1 MGVQI
6 EHQHAPAKSLGA
18 HRGDRDGHVV
28 HRAEP
33 ARHIRGRVVESAEKI
48 ERAPADLSRA
58 RAGEHLARG
67 GDGGAADQAH
77 RAHHL
82 VDRNVGG
89 VDAEYAR
96 KRVRPPQGIEQLG
109 RMDAGQLLILG
120 TAASTEIPP
129 AERAALEQVPERE
142 GRPAGLEPGSRLERA
157 ERPAVLGRIPDGE
170 IAPVEPAAHT
180 VFHARQHRGGY
191 YAAPMERAILH
202 VDMDAFY
209 ASVEQ
214 RDDPRLRGKAV
225 AVGGASRR
233 GVVCA
238 ASYEAR
244 PFGVRS
250 AMPMARALRLC
261 PQLIVVPPDFAKYSA
276 VSDQVFEI
284 FHSFTPEVEGLS
296 LDEAFL
302 DVTRSQVLLGTPR
315 AQAEG
320 IKARIRQRTQLTA
333 SVGIAEVK
341 FAAKIA
347 SELSKP
353 DGLLEVP
360 RGQVREFLAPLP
372 ASRLWGVG
380 PRTDEQLQRL
390 GLRKVGDVARAD
402 PAYLEAQ
409 LGSMGPWLHDLAN
422 GIDPR
427 AVEPDVEAKSI
438 GAEETFDDD
447 LEGEELLPFIHEQAL
462 RVGARLRRAG
472 MQARSV
478 HLKIKYA
485 DFRVVTRQE
494 TLPLPTD
501 DSAEIFRVAV
511 RLLGKLEAYPVR
523 LTGVH
528 AGDLHTGAP
537 QLGLFDAERKKR
549 ERLNRSLDAIAEKFG
564 TDAVLP
570 ADLVQARKK

>member
-1 MGVQI
+1 MLASI
-6 EHQHAPAKSLGA
+6 
-18 HRGDRDGHVV
+18 R
-28 HRAEP
+28 RA
-33 ARHIRGRVVESAEKI
+33 
-48 ERAPADLSRA
+48 
-58 RAGEHLARG
+58 
-67 GDGGAADQAH
+67 
-77 RAHHL
+77 
-82 VDRNVGG
+82 
-89 VDAEYAR
+89 
-96 KRVRPPQGIEQLG
+96 
-109 RMDAGQLLILG
+109 
-120 TAASTEIPP
+120 
-129 AERAALEQVPERE
+129 
-142 GRPAGLEPGSRLERA
+142 
-157 ERPAVLGRIPDGE
+157 
-170 IAPVEPAAHT
+170 
-180 VFHARQHRGGY
+180 Y

-302 DVTRSQVLLGTPR
+302 DVTRSQALLGTPR

-390 GLRKVGDVARAD
+390 GLRKVGDVACAD

-485 DFRVVTRQE
+485 DFRVVTRQQ

-511 RLLGKLEAYPVR
+511 RLLGKVEAHPVR

-537 QLGLFDAERKKR
+537 QLGLFDAGKQKR
-549 ERLNRSLDAIAEKFG
+549 DRLNRSLDAIAEKFG
-564 TDAVLP
+564 AGAVLP
-570 ADLVQARKK
+570 ADLVQTRKK

>member
-1 MGVQI
+1 
-6 EHQHAPAKSLGA
+6 
-18 HRGDRDGHVV
+18 
-28 HRAEP
+28 
-33 ARHIRGRVVESAEKI
+33 
-48 ERAPADLSRA
+48 
-58 RAGEHLARG
+58 
-67 GDGGAADQAH
+67 
-77 RAHHL
+77 
-82 VDRNVGG
+82 
-89 VDAEYAR
+89 
-96 KRVRPPQGIEQLG
+96 
-109 RMDAGQLLILG
+109 
-120 TAASTEIPP
+120 
-129 AERAALEQVPERE
+129 
-142 GRPAGLEPGSRLERA
+142 
-157 ERPAVLGRIPDGE
+157 
-170 IAPVEPAAHT
+170 
-180 VFHARQHRGGY
+180 
-191 YAAPMERAILH
+191 
-202 VDMDAFY
+202 
-209 ASVEQ
+209 
-214 RDDPRLRGKAV
+214 
-225 AVGGASRR
+225 
-233 GVVCA
+233 VVCA

-302 DVTRSQVLLGTPR
+302 DVTRSQALLGTPR
-315 AQAEG
+315 AQAEA
-320 IKARIRQRTQLTA
+320 IKARIRERTQLTA

-390 GLRKVGDVARAD
+390 GLRKVGDVACAD

-485 DFRVVTRQE
+485 DFRVVTRQQ

-511 RLLGKLEAYPVR
+511 RLLGKVEAHPVR

-537 QLGLFDAERKKR
+537 QLGLFDAGKQKR
-549 ERLNRSLDAIAEKFG
+549 DRLNRSLDAIAEKFG
-564 TDAVLP
+564 AGAVLP
-570 ADLVQARKK
+570 ADLVQTRKK

>member
-1 MGVQI
+1 MLASI
-6 EHQHAPAKSLGA
+6 APA
-18 HRGDRDGHVV
+18 
-28 HRAEP
+28 
-33 ARHIRGRVVESAEKI
+33 
-48 ERAPADLSRA
+48 
-58 RAGEHLARG
+58 
-67 GDGGAADQAH
+67 
-77 RAHHL
+77 
-82 VDRNVGG
+82 
-89 VDAEYAR
+89 
-96 KRVRPPQGIEQLG
+96 
-109 RMDAGQLLILG
+109 
-120 TAASTEIPP
+120 
-129 AERAALEQVPERE
+129 
-142 GRPAGLEPGSRLERA
+142 
-157 ERPAVLGRIPDGE
+157 
-170 IAPVEPAAHT
+170 
-180 VFHARQHRGGY
+180 Y
-191 YAAPMERAILH
+191 YAAPMGRAILH

-214 RDDPRLRGKAV
+214 RDDPRLRGKPV

-261 PQLIVVPPDFAKYSA
+261 PQLVVVPPDFAKYA
-276 VSDQVFEI
+276 AASDQVFEV

-302 DVTRSQVLLGTPR
+302 DVTRSRTLLGSPR
-315 AQAEG
+315 EQAER
-320 IKARIRQRTQLTA
+320 IKALIRERTRLTA

-347 SELSKP
+347 SDVCKP

-360 RGQVREFLAPLP
+360 VGQVREFLAPLP

-380 PRTDEQLQRL
+380 PRTDEQLQRM
-390 GLRKVGDVARAD
+390 GLRKIGDVARAD

-409 LGSMGPWLHDLAN
+409 LGSAGPWLHDLAN

-427 AVEPDVEAKSI
+427 AVEPDAEAKSV
-438 GAEETFDDD
+438 GAEETFEED
-447 LEGEELLPFIHEQAL
+447 LSGEDLLPFIHEQAL

-472 MQARSV
+472 IRARSV
-478 HLKIKYA
+478 HLKVKYA

-501 DSAEIFRVAV
+501 DSTEIFRVAV
-511 RLLGKLEAYPVR
+511 RLLGKVEARPIR

-528 AGDLHTGAP
+528 AGDLGGAAP
-537 QLGLFDAERKKR
+537 QLGLFDEGREKR

-564 TDAVLP
+564 SGAVLP
-570 ADLVQARKK
+570 ADLIAARKK

>member
-1 MGVQI
+1 
-6 EHQHAPAKSLGA
+6 
-18 HRGDRDGHVV
+18 
-28 HRAEP
+28 
-33 ARHIRGRVVESAEKI
+33 
-48 ERAPADLSRA
+48 
-58 RAGEHLARG
+58 
-67 GDGGAADQAH
+67 
-77 RAHHL
+77 
-82 VDRNVGG
+82 
-89 VDAEYAR
+89 
-96 KRVRPPQGIEQLG
+96 
-109 RMDAGQLLILG
+109 MD
-120 TAASTEIPP
+120 
-129 AERAALEQVPERE
+129 
-142 GRPAGLEPGSRLERA
+142 
-157 ERPAVLGRIPDGE
+157 
-170 IAPVEPAAHT
+170 
-180 VFHARQHRGGY
+180 
-191 YAAPMERAILH
+191 RAILH

-214 RDDPRLRGKAV
+214 RDDPRLRGRPV

-261 PQLIVVPPDFAKYSA
+261 PQLVVVPPDFSKYSQ

-284 FHSFTPEVEGLS
+284 FHGFTPEVEGLS

-302 DVTRSQVLLGTPR
+302 DVTRSQTLLGPAP
-315 AQAEG
+315 AQARE
-320 IKARIRQRTQLTA
+320 IRARIRAHTQLTA

-347 SELSKP
+347 SDLCKP

-360 RGQVREFLAPLP
+360 RGQVRDFLAPLP

-380 PRTDEQLQRL
+380 PRTDELLKRL
-390 GLRKVGDVARAD
+390 GLRKIGEVARAD
-402 PAYLEAQ
+402 RAYLEAQ
-409 LGSMGPWLHDLAN
+409 LGSAGPWLHDLAN
-422 GIDPR
+422 GIDER
-427 AVEPDVEAKSI
+427 QVEPDVDAKSI
-438 GAEETFDDD
+438 GAEETFEDD
-447 LEGEELLPFIHEQAL
+447 LEGEDLHPFIHEQAL

-472 MQARSV
+472 VKTRSV

-501 DSAEIFRVAV
+501 DSAEIYRTAL
-511 RLLGKLEAYPVR
+511 RLLGKVDAHPIR

-528 AGDLHTGAP
+528 AGELGTAAP

-549 ERLNRSLDAIAEKFG
+549 DRLNQSLDAIAEKFG
-564 TDAVLP
+564 NHAVLP
-570 ADLVQARKK
+570 ADLLPARKK